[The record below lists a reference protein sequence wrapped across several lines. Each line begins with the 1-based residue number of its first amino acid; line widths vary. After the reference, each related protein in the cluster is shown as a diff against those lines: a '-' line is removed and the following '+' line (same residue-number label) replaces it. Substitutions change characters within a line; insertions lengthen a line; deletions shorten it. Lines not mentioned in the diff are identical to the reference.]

1 MQKKTK
7 KNKTKKKTLSFDE
20 QITSKDTYTSICSH
34 QMEAIE
40 FITRG

>member
-1 MQKKTK
+1 MQKKNK
-7 KNKTKKKTLSFDE
+7 KKTKTKKTLSFEE
-20 QITSKDTYTSICSH
+20 QITSKDTYTSIGSH